1 MRRAFTL
8 LELLA
13 ATALSALL
21 MVAVLHV
28 LGTLSRDRRTMS
40 ARPGPQVWRAD
51 LLDTFRRDL
60 SGSAGMRYGNNAL
73 ILTGQ
78 AALDRRTL
86 APRDEPVTVSYGL
99 TLLHGRTWLTRRQES
114 RNARSNAG
122 PWIELLCPDVVAFSV
137 RPVDAEPSAGRTLGR
152 TCGRSAS
159 RSGVRR
165 PSHRDR
171 RGNAGR
177 GDARVAVGDLSW
189 LEAQT

>member
-28 LGTLSRDRRTMS
+28 LGTIGRDRRTMA

-60 SGSAGMRYGNNAL
+60 AGSTAVRYGNNAL
-73 ILTGQ
+73 VLTGQ
-78 AALDRRTL
+78 AALDLRTL

-99 TLLHGRTWLTRRQES
+99 TTLHGRTWLTRRQGA
-114 RNARSNAG
+114 RNVRGNEG
-122 PWIELLCPDVVAFSV
+122 PWMELLCPDVVGFSV
-137 RPVDAEPSAGRTLGR
+137 RAADAEPGTSAL
-152 TCGRSAS
+152 SDQ
-159 RSGVRR
+159 V
-165 PSHRDR
+165 
-171 RGNAGR
+171 
-177 GDARVAVGDLSW
+177 GDAPRAVPASAVLRIDIAGDVPVEETLV
-189 LEAQT
+189 LR